1 MASTPAPRTPTLSAL
16 LHSLLT
22 GDSEDAKRLRQL
34 ENRLDKA
41 IIKCSEAH
49 HIRKTYEIILQK
61 LQEERLGFD
70 NEIATLEKAIK
81 QRRSDFKDL
90 DGMCNDAQLSRD
102 MAKVSAGSCGPRSQ
116 ARSGLVAVGHVH
128 T

>member
-1 MASTPAPRTPTLSAL
+1 MIST
-16 LHSLLT
+16 SLQSLPP
-22 GDSEDAKRLRQL
+22 GDSEDGKRLRQL

-81 QRRSDFKDL
+81 QRRSDFTDL

-102 MAKVSAGSCGPRSQ
+102 MAKVRRAGNCGPLC
-116 ARSGLVAVGHVH
+116 A
-128 T
+128 